1 MRKHTVCLNLLAA
14 SLWALINFMPV
25 QAAEVVAKIDIPY
38 QKFVL
43 DNGLTLIVHE
53 DHKAPIVAFNVWY
66 HVGSKNEKPGRTGF
80 AHLFEHLMFNGS
92 ENYNDDYFKP
102 MQKIGAT
109 DLNGTTSEDRTNYFE
124 NVPTSAL
131 DLVLWM
137 ESDRMGHLQG
147 AINQAKLDEQRGVVQ
162 NEKRQYDNE
171 PYSISEELI
180 AKAIFPAGHP
190 YSWTV
195 IGSMEDLAAAKLED
209 VHQWFSTYYG
219 PNNAVI
225 AIAGDIDAKTAL
237 EKIKHYFGDIPPGPP
252 IVKHQA
258 WVAKRSGEQRQ
269 TAQDRVPQARIYK
282 IWNIPQWGTNEN
294 THLNLAASILGA
306 GKTSRLYKRL
316 VYDEQ
321 IATSV
326 SAYLDSREI
335 TGLFFIEAD
344 AKPGVELAKVEKAI
358 NEELKRL
365 LTEGATEKE
374 LRLVKTQYIANFIR
388 GSERIGGFG
397 GKSDIL
403 ATNETFGGRPDYY
416 QTIMRFVNETT
427 LANIKD
433 ALIQWLSAGAY
444 VLEIHP
450 YPNFSAVK
458 STFNRSQMPEPGPAP
473 QVNFPDF
480 QRTTL
485 ASGLKVILAE
495 RHAIPQIRLNLV
507 LDAGYA
513 TDQSGLPG
521 TASLA
526 MNMLDE
532 GTSRRSS
539 LQISEELALL
549 GARLNTGS
557 NLDTSF
563 VSMST
568 LKDKLDAAL
577 DIYADVILNPIF
589 PETDFKRL
597 QKLQIAKIQ
606 QEKSSPFAM
615 ALRVIPKLIY
625 GGGHAY
631 SNPFTGSG
639 YESSVAKLTRQDLV
653 NFQQS
658 WIKPNNA
665 TLVIVGD
672 TTMDEIK
679 PKLEK
684 LFKGWTAGNIRE
696 KNVAAVTLMEKSAI
710 YIMDKPDAPQ
720 SLVIAG
726 HIAPSSADV
735 DRIAIETMNF
745 ILGGDFVSRIN
756 MNIRENKHWSYGAGS
771 FLPGARGQQP
781 FIVYAPVQA
790 DKTKETMF
798 ELKQELENIIGKKPI
813 NNDEYSN
820 AKNSQT
826 LQLPGQWETMAAV
839 EGSLLEIVQYGLAD
853 DYFKTYPIKVLQLK
867 MEDLANAAKKV
878 IHPQALT
885 WVIVGARAMI
895 EPKIRELG
903 YSEIYLID
911 TDGNIIK

>member
-1 MRKHTVCLNLLAA
+1 MRKHTVYLNLLAA

-109 DLNGTTSEDRTNYFE
+109 DLNGTTNEDRTNYFE
-124 NVPTSAL
+124 NVPTSTL

-195 IGSMEDLAAAKLED
+195 IGSMEDLTAAKLED

-237 EKIKHYFGDIPPGPP
+237 EKVKHYFGDIPPGPP

-294 THLNLAASILGA
+294 THLNLAAAILGA

-416 QTIMRFVNETT
+416 QTIMQFVNETT

-433 ALIQWLSAGAY
+433 ALVQWLSAGAY

-532 GTSRRSS
+532 GTSHRSS

-625 GGGHAY
+625 GSGHAY

-684 LFKGWTAGNIRE
+684 LFKGWTAGNIPK
-696 KNVAAVTLMEKSAI
+696 KNIAVIPLNEKSAV

-726 HIAPSSADV
+726 HIAPSSADT

-878 IHPQALT
+878 IHPQVLT

>member
-109 DLNGTTSEDRTNYFE
+109 DLNGTTNEDRTNYFE

-294 THLNLAASILGA
+294 THLNLAASILGS

-416 QTIMRFVNETT
+416 QTIMQFVNETT

-513 TDQSGLPG
+513 TDQSGLSG

-532 GTSRRSS
+532 GTSHRSS

-577 DIYADVILNPIF
+577 DIYTDVILNPIF

-625 GGGHAY
+625 GSGHAY

-684 LFKGWTAGNIRE
+684 LFKGWTAGNIPK
-696 KNVAAVTLMEKSAI
+696 KNIAVIPLNEKSAV

-726 HIAPSSADV
+726 HIAPSSADT

-813 NNDEYSN
+813 NNAEYSN

>member
-1 MRKHTVCLNLLAA
+1 MRKYTVYLNLLAA

-109 DLNGTTSEDRTNYFE
+109 DLNGTTNEDRTNYFE

-131 DLVLWM
+131 DQVLWM

-195 IGSMEDLAAAKLED
+195 IGSMEDLTAAKLED

-237 EKIKHYFGDIPPGPP
+237 EKVKHYFGDIPPGPP

-294 THLNLAASILGA
+294 THLNLAAAILGA

-416 QTIMRFVNETT
+416 QTIMQFVNETT

-433 ALIQWLSAGAY
+433 ALVQWLSAGAY

-532 GTSRRSS
+532 GTSHRSS

-625 GGGHAY
+625 GSGHAY

-665 TLVIVGD
+665 TMVIVGD

-684 LFKGWTAGNIRE
+684 LFKGWTAGNIPK
-696 KNVAAVTLMEKSAI
+696 KNIAVIPLNEKSAV

-726 HIAPSSADV
+726 HIAPSSADT

-878 IHPQALT
+878 IHPQVLT

>member
-321 IATSV
+321 IATSA

-853 DYFKTYPIKVLQLK
+853 DYFKTYPLKVLQLK

>member
-1 MRKHTVCLNLLAA
+1 MRKHTVYLNLLAA

-109 DLNGTTSEDRTNYFE
+109 DLNGTTNEDRTNYFE

-195 IGSMEDLAAAKLED
+195 IGSMEDLTAAKLED

-237 EKIKHYFGDIPPGPP
+237 EKVKHYFGDIPPGPP

-294 THLNLAASILGA
+294 THLNLAAAILGA

-416 QTIMRFVNETT
+416 QTIMQFVNETT

-433 ALIQWLSAGAY
+433 ALVQWLSAGAY

-458 STFNRSQMPEPGPAP
+458 STFNRSQMPKPGPAP
-473 QVNFPDF
+473 QVNFPNF

-532 GTSRRSS
+532 GTSHRSS
-539 LQISEELALL
+539 LQISEELTLL

-625 GGGHAY
+625 GSGHAY

-684 LFKGWTAGNIRE
+684 LFKGWTAGNIPK
-696 KNVAAVTLMEKSAI
+696 KNIAVIPLNEKSAV

-726 HIAPSSADV
+726 HIAPSSADT

-756 MNIRENKHWSYGAGS
+756 MNIREDKHWSYGAGS

-878 IHPQALT
+878 IHPQVLT

>member
-416 QTIMRFVNETT
+416 QTIMQFVNETT